1 MKIKLIRRLKFLIMS
16 SVNKKRKEKY
26 IKDDEMNTIH
36 PEEI

>member
-16 SVNKKRKEKY
+16 SVKKRKEKY